1 MFSDSGT
8 LVLMA
13 FESEWTSWALH
24 VIHHQL
30 DADPVTTRYFELPCY
45 LDCPQKNIT
54 PFGEYM
60 IAPEIVDRTS
70 YRLISRKVSNIHQY
84 EENSDLTPQD
94 QDDLPVY
101 LDNFICYPSSL
112 ADSDRFLLL
121 GSNDDEKMRLLIAP
135 REGRAL
141 EIRSLPLTFNEAKQR
156 LEAEW
161 AKRHALRDRETGETG
176 KDNTTTE

>member
-8 LVLMA
+8 FVLMA
-13 FESEWTSWALH
+13 FESPWTSWALYI
-24 VIHHQL
+24 IHHQL
-30 DADPVTTRYFELPCY
+30 DADPLTTRYFELPYDGCY
-45 LDCPQKNIT
+45 SRNNLT
-54 PFGEYM
+54 PSGGYM
-60 IAPEIVDRTS
+60 IAPDVVDRTS
-70 YRLISRKVSNIHQY
+70 YRLISRKLLNNHHFK
-84 EENSDLTPQD
+84 ELSDFTPQE
-94 QDDLPVY
+94 QDDLSVY

-176 KDNTTTE
+176 KGNTTTE